1 MIVNKHCINKISVV
15 CLVVL
20 LSGKISW
27 GQTDQSSLS
36 KLAPNLNSETN
47 KKEANDKLGK
57 LENKKKEISKSIE
70 LQSKSYFLNP
80 DYMFPDKRDP
90 FVPLLMNALMPGGG
104 DGNEANLK
112 NKKGKETQK
121 GTFKRFGNEL
131 KKLKSI
137 PYEFFKTIKNLD
149 PGLYANLEKYGKLFR
164 EKSYLRKLG
173 KGKYF
178 GTVNRYR
185 DLINLANKMAKES
198 PKTPLQTPIKKLKL
212 VGGIWG
218 DDNKMALVETTNSK
232 GHSVKMGR
240 LIGESF
246 GVIQSIESDKIII
259 EKKLR
264 NFDGN
269 VSSKID
275 EIRLK
280 QNS

>member
-1 MIVNKHCINKISVV
+1 MVKKHCINKFSIV
-15 CLVVL
+15 CLAIL

-27 GQTDQSSLS
+27 GQSNPSSLS
-36 KLAPNLNSETN
+36 KLAPNLKSEIN
-47 KKEANDKLGK
+47 KEEANDKLGK
-57 LENKKKEISKSIE
+57 LKNKKEISKSIE

-90 FVPLLMNALMPGGG
+90 FVPLLMNAQMLGGR
-104 DGNEANLK
+104 DGNGTNLK

-121 GTFKRFGNEL
+121 GAFKRFGNEL

-137 PYEFFKTIKNLD
+137 PYEFFKTIKSLD
-149 PGLYANLEKYGKLFR
+149 PGLYVKLEKYGKLFR

-185 DLINLANKMAKES
+185 DLINLANKMAKKS

-212 VGGIWG
+212 VGIIWG
-218 DDNKMALVETTNSK
+218 EDNKMALVETTNSK

-259 EKKLR
+259 VKKLR
-264 NFDGN
+264 NYDGK
-269 VSSKID
+269 VSSEID